1 MALGLDIIISEMRV
15 VSRLRKVAALL
26 AWDQE
31 TYMPTGGAAARA
43 DQLSLILSLAHGR
56 FTGSDFRH
64 SLGQFVDLESG
75 QVTRNNLQPHE
86 IRMLEMTWRDWR
98 HDVSIPVEFIRD
110 LALLTSKAQQ
120 VWEQAREKSDFAL
133 FAPYLEKI
141 VVMKRQEAE
150 YLGYQD
156 EPYDALIDIFEP
168 GMTSRKLE
176 ALFNALRPVLVNLST
191 QIRQANRPN
200 RRPILTQNYEESIQ
214 WEFGLEVL
222 TDMGYDFSRGR
233 QDRSAHPFTTDF
245 HPTDVRITTR
255 LNPNDLAM
263 GLFGTIHEG
272 GHALYEQ
279 GLDERY
285 FGTPLCEAISLGI
298 HESQSRLWENYVG
311 RSRPFWMWYY
321 PRLQKLFP
329 GQLGKV
335 SLDDF
340 YAAINAVAPT
350 PIRVEADEVTY
361 NLHIMLRF
369 DLERAMLNGSVAIK
383 DLPELWNAKM
393 QEYLG
398 ITPKNDAEGVL
409 QDIHWSLG
417 AIGYFPTYTLGNLYG
432 RQLYEAARQQIDG
445 LEDRIAKGDLK
456 SLREWLHTNIYRVGR
471 AKTADELML
480 ELSGRSLSTEPFNRY
495 LEDKYGQLYDL

>member
-1 MALGLDIIISEMRV
+1 
-15 VSRLRKVAALL
+15 
-26 AWDQE
+26 
-31 TYMPTGGAAARA
+31 MPTGEAAARA
-43 DQLSLILSLAHGR
+43 DQRSLIRSLAHGR
-56 FTGSDFRH
+56 VTGSDFRH
-64 SLGQFVDLESG
+64 SLGQFVELESG
-75 QVTRNNLQPHE
+75 QVTRNNLQLHE

-383 DLPELWNAKM
+383 NLPELWNAKM